1 MDEYNRYECTNCN
14 EVFTLEEPPHDGAPV
29 CEECRLESLTII
41 TEEERIALMSEFKTG
56 FIPEIICNINDIL
69 DMVNDIE
76 SSDKSFEVAEA
87 ISKLK
92 TKIITEFIGI

>member
-1 MDEYNRYECTNCN
+1 
-14 EVFTLEEPPHDGAPV
+14 
-29 CEECRLESLTII
+29 
-41 TEEERIALMSEFKTG
+41 MSEFKTG